1 MLKKP
6 ERSASNQIRRN
17 IQMNQRIVCAAF
29 LAALGL
35 AAITGCTS
43 YEPPPKAV
51 TRSSF
56 TGIPAEEQKKM
67 PVSSQKVLTLEE
79 AQSLAVQNNPNFK
92 TKYFAVV
99 AARAAYYGA
108 FAPYMPKVTVGY
120 QIGQSFS
127 EPNNVYDTKRNGSRT
142 FENTP
147 SASASWLIFDSFVRE
162 MNLMAAKHGWKQTE
176 ALELDARRLLVR
188 SVAYAYNDILLS
200 MAKIRIARENMRFQN
215 SQLKENELKFEVGAV
230 PLSNVLNFKAYYNS
244 AESDLYTAQYS
255 YAAAKYTLAQL
266 MGLTEGTIPEDVR
279 FPDVP
284 SADGETLAS
293 LSIYLDTALANRPDL
308 KSYREALEVAKYNY
322 WSSIC
327 SFGPTVSFNAN
338 IGYTVGQTRTK
349 VYDGLG
355 RDSTRKYQ
363 TFNFSYGGSAS
374 WEIFSGGKTFYTMRS
389 QQAAMLQSDYALA
402 NNWITIITEVR
413 TAYDYYLTCLK
424 QVKISQKSLE
434 LYRKIRDLVEEE
446 YRAGN
451 TELTRLN
458 EAQRDFVSAETS
470 LATCVINMHNAKAQ
484 LHAAVGSY

>member
-35 AAITGCTS
+35 AAMTGCTS

-108 FAPYMPKVTVGY
+108 FAPYMPKITVGY
-120 QIGQSFS
+120 QLGQSFS

-176 ALELDARRLLVR
+176 ALELDAVSHMPTMTSCFPWRK
-188 SVAYAYNDILLS
+188 SGS
-200 MAKIRIARENMRFQN
+200 PAKTCGSRIH
-215 SQLKENELKFEVGAV
+215 S
-230 PLSNVLNFKAYYNS
+230 
-244 AESDLYTAQYS
+244 
-255 YAAAKYTLAQL
+255 
-266 MGLTEGTIPEDVR
+266 
-279 FPDVP
+279 
-284 SADGETLAS
+284 
-293 LSIYLDTALANRPDL
+293 
-308 KSYREALEVAKYNY
+308 
-322 WSSIC
+322 
-327 SFGPTVSFNAN
+327 
-338 IGYTVGQTRTK
+338 
-349 VYDGLG
+349 
-355 RDSTRKYQ
+355 
-363 TFNFSYGGSAS
+363 
-374 WEIFSGGKTFYTMRS
+374 
-389 QQAAMLQSDYALA
+389 
-402 NNWITIITEVR
+402 
-413 TAYDYYLTCLK
+413 
-424 QVKISQKSLE
+424 
-434 LYRKIRDLVEEE
+434 
-446 YRAGN
+446 
-451 TELTRLN
+451 
-458 EAQRDFVSAETS
+458 
-470 LATCVINMHNAKAQ
+470 
-484 LHAAVGSY
+484 